1 MLSRRADKMP
11 TDKIPNDLLVFCPE
25 VPDSILSGFTF
36 LVFCPDNLNII
47 SDFVRLLLSTPPF
60 CGSELQHMIIVW
72 IFTSMTFKI
81 SFVLM
86 WTSTGLWGK
95 VLIEGYA
102 GLMVWSRIIFWMHLY
117 CYPVYCCRMSIL
129 PLFGGVTRF
138 VVTGLSWE
146 VVVVLEE
153 VGGIGPAR
161 PVSLSH

>member
-1 MLSRRADKMP
+1 MP
-11 TDKIPNDLLVFCPE
+11 TDKITNDLLVFCPE
-25 VPDSILSGFTF
+25 LSDSILSSLTF
-36 LVFCPDNLNII
+36 FGILSRQPQHDLRFCPTFYYQHPPSLLWIGTTTYNHSLI
-47 SDFVRLLLSTPPF
+47 FV
-60 CGSELQHMIIVW
+60 
-72 IFTSMTFKI
+72 SMTFQI

-86 WTSTGLWGK
+86 WTSTGLRGK
-95 VLIEGYA
+95 VFIEGYA
-102 GLMVWSRIIFWMHLY
+102 GLMVWSRLIFWMHLY

-129 PLFGGVTRF
+129 LLLGGVTRF